1 MSVYPTVPKLV
12 TVREIDLR
20 QRRTSIVQEKEHRI
34 HLYMKVSLVMN
45 HWLTFIW
52 FLGFSS
58 CSFFCQKSSNMV
70 KIGDK
75 TCSICLRPISS
86 WHWKFFEMSGFRHL
100 STTIAL
106 LVIQSYCNKC
116 HRSKFLFDRLYSG
129 LVLVIHTTLPRTLWC
144 WEIPVFLTT
153 RVWNNI
159 FWCQWIRKQLHFTVD
174 ITKISINI
182 FLIQNSGLR
191 IYSGSV
197 LLFWET
203 FNICSASFLL
213 SFTDM
218 DIQYLHS
225 TSLNWF
231 AKLLSLVFS

>member
-1 MSVYPTVPKLV
+1 
-12 TVREIDLR
+12 
-20 QRRTSIVQEKEHRI
+20 
-34 HLYMKVSLVMN
+34 
-45 HWLTFIW
+45 
-52 FLGFSS
+52 
-58 CSFFCQKSSNMV
+58 
-70 KIGDK
+70 
-75 TCSICLRPISS
+75 
-86 WHWKFFEMSGFRHL
+86 MSGFRHL
-100 STTIAL
+100 KVVTTTIAL

-144 WEIPVFLTT
+144 WEIPVVLTT

-197 LLFWET
+197 FLFWERERP
-203 FNICSASFLL
+203 
-213 SFTDM
+213 
-218 DIQYLHS
+218 S
-225 TSLNWF
+225 TSAQLHFCSHSQIWISNIFFPPHWIN
-231 AKLLSLVFS
+231 LQSC